1 MQNLLSFVDFIPQG
15 SSGRQFGKIVSDG
28 LAKQNLQ
35 NLQNLEQMNPE
46 VQNLMGFLDFV
57 PQGRSGQQFGRIVS
71 DGLKGKQL

>member
-35 NLQNLEQMNPE
+35 NLEQMNPG

-71 DGLKGKQL
+71 DGLKGKNL